1 MGSVGAGLG
10 KNDPALTLDFIPR
23 PQPRRGTWVQNATRP
38 GPRWRSLTLPLEE
51 EDLVGRGTRGAR
63 RYVAQRGKGG
73 RRHEEEGEAGDARR
87 RERPVM
93 RRGAGCRRR
102 EE

>member
-1 MGSVGAGLG
+1 M
-10 KNDPALTLDFIPR
+10 
-23 PQPRRGTWVQNATRP
+23 
-38 GPRWRSLTLPLEE
+38 
-51 EDLVGRGTRGAR
+51 
-63 RYVAQRGKGG
+63 AQRGKGG
-73 RRHEEEGEAGDARR
+73 QRHEEEGEAGDARR